1 MDAPA
6 TAPWNPD
13 RRWADPL
20 IALLGL
26 LALLASLSALRARD
40 RASARPSERATL
52 QGRLVETAL
61 AGPRLLAPG
70 ARRPGMGEAGRVKE
84 PWDRALVA
92 LLKAELDPSEG
103 DPRPW
108 IEASMPPGRAGDAFR
123 RACLAAHG
131 QGPAPSADERRDLH
145 RRLGAGYGAD
155 LLEAR
160 LLDREGGNGAAL
172 RARARSAL
180 VVRLVGVAGLGL
192 AFTAATLAGIGV
204 GLYLLLRLGRTAP
217 PPLPA
222 WGLSGRAAALVMLG
236 WFLGFFV
243 SSQAAAILVFPF
255 PRLRWLAVPL
265 AYGLHA
271 VFGAWLL
278 GRAEGL
284 APGAL
289 WHRVAPGKAGRDL
302 AWAPGFLALA
312 VALVVAAGVL
322 SGLVFQPETSPQRD
336 LQDLLRGASGW
347 PAGLALFL
355 TVAVLAPCFEELL
368 FRGFLL
374 PVLARR
380 GSLALALG
388 ASSLLFGLIHLQ
400 PAGLPILGTLGLALG
415 FAMAHTGSLRTP
427 ILVHACWNGSLFLLM
442 RAFA

>member
-6 TAPWNPD
+6 TAPWHPD

-20 IALLGL
+20 IALLAL
-26 LALLASLSALRARD
+26 LALLASLSALRVRN
-40 RASARPSERATL
+40 RAAARPAERVTL
-52 QGRLVETAL
+52 QGRLAETAF

-70 ARRPGMGEAGRVKE
+70 GPRRAAQEAAPVQE

-92 LLKAELDPSEG
+92 LLKADLDAATP
-103 DPRPW
+103 
-108 IEASMPPGRAGDAFR
+108 EAGAWVEAAVPPGRAGDTFR
-123 RACLAAHG
+123 RACAAALG
-131 QGPAPSADERRDLH
+131 RGPLPTLEERRDLH
-145 RRLGAGYGAD
+145 RRLGGGYGAD
-155 LLEAR
+155 ILEAR
-160 LLDREGGNGAAL
+160 LKDRDGSGGDAL

-180 VVRLVGVAGLGL
+180 LGRLAVVGALGL
-192 AFTAATLAGIGV
+192 AFVLATLAGLGV
-204 GLYLLLRLGRTAP
+204 GLYLLLRLGKIAP
-217 PPLPA
+217 PALPA
-222 WGLSGRAAALVMLG
+222 WGMSGRAAALVMLG

-243 SSQAAAILVFPF
+243 SSQAAALLVLPF

-265 AYGLHA
+265 AYTLHA
-271 VFGAWLL
+271 GFGAWLVA
-278 GRAEGL
+278 RAEGL
-284 APGAL
+284 ELRAL
-289 WHRVAPGKAGRDL
+289 WRRVAPGRPGRDL
-302 AWAPGFLALA
+302 AWVPGFLALA
-312 VALVVAAGVL
+312 VALVVGAAAL
-322 SGLVFQPETSPQRD
+322 SGLVFHPETNPQRD

-347 PAGLALFL
+347 GAGLALFF

-380 GSLALALG
+380 RPLALALG
-388 ASSLLFGLIHLQ
+388 TSSLLFGFIHLQ